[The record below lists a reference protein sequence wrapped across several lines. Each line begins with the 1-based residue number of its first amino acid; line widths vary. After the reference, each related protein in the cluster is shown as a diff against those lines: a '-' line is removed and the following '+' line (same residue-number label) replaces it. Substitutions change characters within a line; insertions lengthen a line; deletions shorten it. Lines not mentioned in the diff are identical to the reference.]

1 MASKIK
7 FGVWLPVYGGW
18 LIGAP
23 IEEPEIS
30 YSYVEKVARE
40 AEDMGFDS
48 VWVADHMLN
57 PRKGEQVSALE
68 AWTTLTAVAMHTT
81 RVKLGHAV
89 LCQGFRYPAVLAKM
103 ASTLDEISNG
113 RFIFAIGAGWFE
125 REFQAYG
132 IPWGDHDELIERV
145 EEQIKIIQALWT
157 QNRVNFDGKY
167 YHLIEG
173 VLIPK
178 PVQKPRPPIWY
189 GGNSEESRQLVAR
202 NSEVDCWFMSSGSV
216 EEVRQKV
223 SDMKKRLE
231 ARKLEYAM
239 YAFTLVAQN
248 ERGGE
253 NLVRKLAVNK
263 PSTVNWALKP
273 GLVGPP
279 AKIIERI
286 HEFEE
291 AGINHITLL
300 FSSTLN
306 DLRVFSEQVIR
317 HLT

>member
-1 MASKIK
+1 
-7 FGVWLPVYGGW
+7 
-18 LIGAP
+18 
-23 IEEPEIS
+23 
-30 YSYVEKVARE
+30 
-40 AEDMGFDS
+40 
-48 VWVADHMLN
+48 
-57 PRKGEQVSALE
+57 
-68 AWTTLTAVAMHTT
+68 
-81 RVKLGHAV
+81 
-89 LCQGFRYPAVLAKM
+89 
-103 ASTLDEISNG
+103 
-113 RFIFAIGAGWFE
+113 
-125 REFQAYG
+125 
-132 IPWGDHDELIERV
+132 
-145 EEQIKIIQALWT
+145 
-157 QNRVNFDGKY
+157 
-167 YHLIEG
+167 
-173 VLIPK
+173 
-178 PVQKPRPPIWY
+178 
-189 GGNSEESRQLVAR
+189 
-202 NSEVDCWFMSSGSV
+202 
-216 EEVRQKV
+216 
-223 SDMKKRLE
+223 MKKRLE